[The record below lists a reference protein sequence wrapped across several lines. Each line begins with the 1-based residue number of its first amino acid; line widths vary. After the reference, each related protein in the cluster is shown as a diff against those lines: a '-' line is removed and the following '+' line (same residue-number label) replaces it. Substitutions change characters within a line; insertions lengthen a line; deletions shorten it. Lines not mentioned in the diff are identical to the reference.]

1 MKPANHIRRLF
12 RECYRIQ
19 EHGHCDDA
27 ADMVRIKDV
36 ETAVQNLGDNF
47 ESKEMM
53 KIERRKRTWTK
64 LKERLFSRR

>member
-1 MKPANHIRRLF
+1 MKPANHIRRLL

-19 EHGHCDDA
+19 EHGHCTDV
-27 ADMVRIKDV
+27 ADFIRIKDV

-64 LKERLFSRR
+64 VIERLFLRK